1 MTGAE
6 AGEGAGIV
14 IRAAVVADAGRLWAL
29 LRDLAVE
36 DGAGA
41 RFRATEALVAAHG
54 FGPAPR
60 FQAALA
66 EDAAGRA
73 LGFASWF
80 PVYSSFRA
88 RDYLLLDN
96 LYVVPAARGGA
107 VARRLIAHVAGHAT
121 ALGADRLELHV
132 QADNDRARRF
142 YARMGFE
149 ATGGMLQMIDGVAL
163 DRLAAEAG

>member
-1 MTGAE
+1 MTRPGDGE
-6 AGEGAGIV
+6 AIM
-14 IRAAVVADAGRLWAL
+14 IRAAVAADAGRLWAL

-41 RFRATEALVAAHG
+41 RFRATEALVAEHG

-60 FQAALA
+60 FRAALA
-66 EDAAGRA
+66 EDEAGRV

-96 LYVVPAARGGA
+96 LYLVPAARGGV
-107 VARRLIAHVAGHAT
+107 VARRLIAHVAGQAV
-121 ALGADRLELHV
+121 AMGADRLELHV

-149 ATGGMLQMIDGVAL
+149 ATGGLLQMIDGAAL
-163 DRLAAEAG
+163 DRLAADKG

>member
-1 MTGAE
+1 MTGS
-6 AGEGAGIV
+6 GNGAGIV
-14 IRAAVVADAGRLWAL
+14 IRAAVAADAGRLWAL

-96 LYVVPAARGGA
+96 LYVEPGCSQYLQGSN
-107 VARRLIAHVAGHAT
+107 T
-121 ALGADRLELHV
+121 
-132 QADNDRARRF
+132 NF
-142 YARMGFE
+142 
-149 ATGGMLQMIDGVAL
+149 GMVVFGERIDEKHN
-163 DRLAAEAG
+163 RI